1 MVKIEKITR
10 GQITISYKGQY
21 YNILGEGLLLTEGN
35 AYSYIIYRNSI
46 DNTLSPIEQET
57 ILQAIIEHFWSKGQK
72 VIIEYFVSQLLI
84 FKDEPSFRKLLF
96 RRFGLESV
104 CKSL

>member
-21 YNILGEGLLLTEGN
+21 YHIFGEGLLLTKDN
-35 AYSYIIYRNSI
+35 TYSYIIYRNSI

-72 VIIEYFVSQLLI
+72 VIIE
-84 FKDEPSFRKLLF
+84 
-96 RRFGLESV
+96 
-104 CKSL
+104 

>member
-21 YNILGEGLLLTEGN
+21 YHIFGEGLLLTKDN
-35 AYSYIIYRNSI
+35 TYSYIIYRNSI

-57 ILQAIIEHFWSKGQK
+57 ILQAIIEHFGSKGQK
-72 VIIEYFVSQLLI
+72 VIIE
-84 FKDEPSFRKLLF
+84 
-96 RRFGLESV
+96 
-104 CKSL
+104 

>member
-10 GQITISYKGQY
+10 GEITISYKNQY
-21 YNILGEGLLLTEGN
+21 YHILGEGLLLTKDN
-35 AYSYIIYRNSI
+35 TYSYIIYRNSI

-72 VIIEYFVSQLLI
+72 VIIE
-84 FKDEPSFRKLLF
+84 
-96 RRFGLESV
+96 
-104 CKSL
+104 

>member
-21 YNILGEGLLLTEGN
+21 YHILGEGLLLTKDN
-35 AYSYIIYRNSI
+35 TYSYIIYRNSI

-57 ILQAIIEHFWSKGQK
+57 ILQAIIEHFGSKGQR
-72 VIIEYFVSQLLI
+72 VIIE
-84 FKDEPSFRKLLF
+84 
-96 RRFGLESV
+96 
-104 CKSL
+104 

>member
-10 GQITISYKGQY
+10 GEITISYKNQY
-21 YNILGEGLLLTEGN
+21 YHILGEGLLLTKGN
-35 AYSYIIYRNSI
+35 IYSYIIYRNSI

-72 VIIEYFVSQLLI
+72 VIIE
-84 FKDEPSFRKLLF
+84 
-96 RRFGLESV
+96 
-104 CKSL
+104 

>member
-1 MVKIEKITR
+1 MIKIEKITR

-57 ILQAIIEHFWSKGQK
+57 ILQAIIEHFRRTGQK
-72 VIIEYFVSQLLI
+72 VIIDS
-84 FKDEPSFRKLLF
+84 LF
-96 RRFGLESV
+96 LNS
-104 CKSL
+104 

>member
-21 YNILGEGLLLTEGN
+21 YHILGEGLLLTKDN
-35 AYSYIIYRNSI
+35 TYSYIIYRNSI

-57 ILQAIIEHFWSKGQK
+57 ILQAIIEHFSSKGQK
-72 VIIEYFVSQLLI
+72 VIIE
-84 FKDEPSFRKLLF
+84 
-96 RRFGLESV
+96 
-104 CKSL
+104 

>member
-10 GQITISYKGQY
+10 GEITISYKGQY
-21 YNILGEGLLLTEGN
+21 YHILGEGLLLTKDN
-35 AYSYIIYRNSI
+35 TYSYIIYRNSI

-72 VIIEYFVSQLLI
+72 VIIE
-84 FKDEPSFRKLLF
+84 
-96 RRFGLESV
+96 
-104 CKSL
+104 